1 VNNVISAIAFLAAL
15 IAWTPTYAG
24 QCPGTRILA
33 RGGSHWGGYLG
44 ALEWIILIEIP
55 NGGPSGKF
63 YEITPT
69 RPVGVRT
76 GVVIVDCVRNADN
89 TLSLT
94 IRDQHGSMVYAG
106 RPDPNECNY
115 RLALTANPTVPGWD
129 AFGPY
134 TCDHYTSGEGHN
146 IAGRL
151 D

>member
-15 IAWTPTYAG
+15 IGWTPTYAG
-24 QCPGTRILA
+24 QCPGTRIL
-33 RGGSHWGGYLG
+33 GVEGDS
-44 ALEWIILIEIP
+44 LEWNVFIEIP
-55 NGGPSGKF
+55 NGGPAGRF
-63 YEITPT
+63 YENFTS

-76 GVVIVDCVRNADN
+76 GVVIVDCIRNADN
-89 TLSLT
+89 TLTLT
-94 IRDQHGSMVYAG
+94 IQDRHGGMVYAG

-134 TCDHYTSGEGHN
+134 TCDHVSGVHYLT
-146 IAGRL
+146 GRL